1 MKERII
7 NGIGTVVVFGLI
19 FIFRPGAQ
27 LRNALTGS
35 APQQTT
41 AETKAQKTRGN

>member
-27 LRNALTGS
+27 LRNAITGP
-35 APQQTT
+35 APQPTT
-41 AETKAQKTRGN
+41 TQQAR